1 VLKRAYAENPGA
13 KNDIEAI
20 VGHIAS
26 VDDTNQDQQRQI
38 SVLTKKL
45 IQAQDNYN
53 QQEQRFQELTNRLRK
68 QGGQPTP
75 QDVQAAQVAGQI
87 EQPVAAVSENTPK
100 LSARERLQRTVDRE
114 KKQAHDD
121 RTGLTGMDYDQVQR
135 QLRGIQD
142 RTKPKKV
149 DEVAGYLAQ
158 EPKPLT
164 YAQRIRRLVA
174 QYQAKPAMLGTLARE
189 KGADSDEQIAFDYI
203 RTGKLR
209 PEPGE
214 QSVNVNWND
223 VVRGIP
229 TQPTLGGQDLL
240 NAAASELKKMGYG
253 ATAETRDLL
262 NSVLNAAPEMH
273 QQLQAAYDRKVAKSR
288 DLAEDQDTEQLERAI
303 MHRIMVGRKD
313 LLLKH
318 SPQRVMEAV
327 ETVAYNSHND
337 NTDVNGCVHQV
348 EQILDDVSEAKAVK
362 TRLDP
367 KCWTGKKIG
376 TPKTKV
382 KNGVRVNNCVPK

>member
-1 VLKRAYAENPGA
+1 
-13 KNDIEAI
+13 
-20 VGHIAS
+20 
-26 VDDTNQDQQRQI
+26 
-38 SVLTKKL
+38 
-45 IQAQDNYN
+45 
-53 QQEQRFQELTNRLRK
+53 LTNRLRK

-75 QDVQAAQVAGQI
+75 QDVQAAQAAGQI
-87 EQPVAAVSENTPK
+87 EQPVAENRPRM
-100 LSARERLQRTVDRE
+100 SARERLQRAVDRE
-114 KKQAHDD
+114 KTQAQQD

-189 KGADSDEQIAFDYI
+189 KGPDSDEQIAFDYI
-203 RTGKLR
+203 RTRKLR
-209 PEPGE
+209 PEPVK
-214 QSVNVNWND
+214 SSTHVNWND
-223 VVRGIP
+223 VVRGIS
-229 TQPTLGGQDLL
+229 TAPTLGGQDLL
-240 NAAASELKKMGYG
+240 TAAVAELKKMGYG
-253 ATAETRDLL
+253 TTAETRDLL
-262 NSVLNAAPEMH
+262 NSVLNGAPEMH
-273 QQLQAAYDRKVAKSR
+273 RQLQAAYDRKVAKSR

-348 EQILDDVSEAKAVK
+348 EQVLDDVSEAKAVK

>member
-1 VLKRAYAENPGA
+1 M
-13 KNDIEAI
+13 
-20 VGHIAS
+20 IA
-26 VDDTNQDQQRQI
+26 
-38 SVLTKKL
+38 
-45 IQAQDNYN
+45 APW
-53 QQEQRFQELTNRLRK
+53 F
-68 QGGQPTP
+68 
-75 QDVQAAQVAGQI
+75 AAA
-87 EQPVAAVSENTPK
+87 SFSS
-100 LSARERLQRTVDRE
+100 LAR
-114 KKQAHDD
+114 
-121 RTGLTGMDYDQVQR
+121 
-135 QLRGIQD
+135 
-142 RTKPKKV
+142 
-149 DEVAGYLAQ
+149 
-158 EPKPLT
+158 
-164 YAQRIRRLVA
+164 
-174 QYQAKPAMLGTLARE
+174 TLARE
-189 KGADSDEQIAFDYI
+189 KGADSDEQVAFDYI

-209 PEPGE
+209 PEPDE

-253 ATAETRDLL
+253 TTAETRDLL

-327 ETVAYNSHND
+327 ETVAYNVGDISEVG
-337 NTDVNGCVHQV
+337 TSDVSGWVKQV
-348 EQILDDVSEAKAVK
+348 EQVLGAIPEAKAVK

-376 TPKTKV
+376 NPKTKV